1 MMKAQLR
8 ATTLAL
14 ALVFPALP
22 AAAQQRIT
30 TDTALASMVAAERA
44 FSKHSLERGA
54 QDAFL
59 LYMSDDAF
67 LYRPKVVRAHAFLR
81 SRPMPRGTLLTWDPS
96 LADVSASG
104 DLGYTT
110 GEWISSRRDFPDAP
124 PTFGQYATIWRRQM
138 DGEWKAE
145 LNVGIA
151 HEPDAVGVK
160 SLATAAPPEYRSAT
174 RGSAADKASLFA
186 ADSALAAQARSSG
199 AAPAFQGRAGQG
211 MRLLRMGRF
220 PIRGDSATSL
230 LRATPTYRWQHA
242 GGGISA
248 AGDLGYTYGVYSIA
262 PQGRNAEGGDYLR
275 IWRRDRAGVWRVVLD
290 LTSPAR

>member
-1 MMKAQLR
+1 MKAQFR
-8 ATTLAL
+8 AAALAL
-14 ALVFPALP
+14 ALVFSALP
-22 AAAQQRIT
+22 VAAQQRIT

-59 LYMSDDAF
+59 TWMSGDGF
-67 LYRPKVVRAHAFLR
+67 LYRPRVVSAHAFLR
-81 SRPMPRGTLLTWDPS
+81 ARPMPRGTLLTWDPAF
-96 LADVSASG
+96 ADVAASG

-138 DGEWKAE
+138 DGAWKAE
-145 LNVGIA
+145 LNVGVA

-160 SLATAAPPEYRSAT
+160 SLATAAPPEYRSTT
-174 RGSAADKASLFA
+174 RGNAPDRASLFS
-186 ADSALAAQARSSG
+186 ADSALSATARSSN
-199 AAPAFQGRAGQG
+199 AATAFQARAGAG

-220 PIRGDSATSL
+220 PIRGDSANAL
-230 LRATPTYRWQHA
+230 LRATPSYRWQHA

-248 AGDLGYTYGVYSIA
+248 AGDLGYTYGVYSIV
-262 PQGRNAEGGDYLR
+262 PQGGRAEGGDYLR
-275 IWRRDRAGVWRVVLD
+275 IWRRDRGGVWRVVLD